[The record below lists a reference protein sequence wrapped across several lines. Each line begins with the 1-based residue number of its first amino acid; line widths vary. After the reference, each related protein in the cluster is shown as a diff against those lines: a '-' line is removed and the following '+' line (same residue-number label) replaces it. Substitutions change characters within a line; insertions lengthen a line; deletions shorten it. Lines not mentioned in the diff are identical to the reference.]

1 MAKKE
6 TIVEDKMYDAILE
19 SFKSFTVWYRGT
31 SKHFEELP
39 DEALEERLRYYR
51 RCYNSVRKEN
61 WVYAS
66 WRSVDKYKIAVE
78 YLESILQDRMDKL
91 FNDFK
96 FVKI

>member
-6 TIVEDKMYDAILE
+6 TIVEDEMYDLILQ
-19 SFKSFTVWYRGT
+19 SFKDLTVWYRWG

-39 DEALEERLRYYR
+39 DEALEERIRYYK
-51 RCYNSVRKEN
+51 RCYNSVCKEN

-78 YLESILQDRMDKL
+78 YLENLMQGRMDKL
-91 FNDFK
+91 FNEFK

>member
-51 RCYNSVRKEN
+51 RCYNGVCKEN
-61 WVYAS
+61 WRYAS

-78 YLESILQDRMDKL
+78 YLESIMQDRMDKL

>member
-39 DEALEERLRYYR
+39 DEALEERLRYYK
-51 RCYNSVRKEN
+51 RCYNGVCKEN

-78 YLESILQDRMDKL
+78 YLESIMQDRMDKL